1 MSSKSLA
8 DKHAEYNPAKLFLVS
23 VIALATAGLGFSIR
37 SSVASSLQATFF
49 DPIDKLHS
57 AEMIGAVLGVVFLGF
72 AFTIAI
78 GSPLLDYLGM
88 GRLLG
93 LSSLCF
99 ITGTLIVIFA
109 DSLKGSLSVYWVIWA
124 GMLIIGI
131 AQGLVETVINPLTA
145 TLYPDDKT
153 HKLNVLHAWWP
164 GGIVLGGLLSLL
176 LGHFQFGW
184 QVKLGLVLIP
194 AVLFGAMLIGA
205 RFPPTERV
213 ASGVST
219 GAMFKEVLRPFFIL
233 WFLSMFL
240 TAASELAPG
249 QWVDMA
255 LTRTVGMQGIWLLVY
270 VSGLMFVMRHFA
282 GPLAHRLSPV
292 GLLWVSCLLASG
304 GLILLSVANSQVTG
318 LLAATVWGTGVCYMW
333 PTMLAAASERFP
345 RGGALLMGLMGTA
358 GTLSIY
364 YVLPQMGKIF
374 DTAKIL
380 AAGGTGAFDL
390 LSSQAGAGDASAS
403 SKLNDVL
410 TVASRTSFRYVAILP
425 AILLIV
431 FGAVWLHDKSRGG
444 YKPVKIASAEAS
456 AELS

>member
-8 DKHAEYNPAKLFLVS
+8 ERHAAYNPARLFWVS
-23 VIALATAGLGFSIR
+23 VLALATAGVGFSIR
-37 SSVASSLQATFF
+37 SSIASSLQTTFF

-99 ITGTLIVIFA
+99 IVGNLVVIFA
-109 DSLKGSLSVYWVIWA
+109 DRLTQLMSVYWVIWA
-124 GMLIIGI
+124 GMLIVGI

-164 GGIVLGGLLSLL
+164 GGIVLGGLLSLF
-176 LGHFQFGW
+176 LGQFHVGW
-184 QVKLGLVLIP
+184 QIKLGVVLVP
-194 AVLFGAMLIGA
+194 AVLFGVLLLGA
-205 RFPPTERV
+205 KFPPTERV
-213 ASGVST
+213 ASGVSA
-219 GAMFKEVLRPFFIL
+219 GEMFKEVLRPFFLL
-233 WFLSMFL
+233 WFFSMFL
-240 TAASELAPG
+240 TAAAELAPG

-304 GLILLSVANSQVTG
+304 GLVLLSVANSQVTG

-374 DTAKIL
+374 DGAKIQ
-380 AAGGTGAFDL
+380 AAGGAEAFNL
-390 LSSQAGAGDASAS
+390 LSNQAKLGNPLAISNLNHVLAIASQ
-403 SKLNDVL
+403 
-410 TVASRTSFRYVAILP
+410 TSFRYVAILP
-425 AILLIV
+425 AILLLV
-431 FGAVWLHDKSRGG
+431 FGVVWLYDKSKGG
-444 YKPVKIASAEAS
+444 YKPVKIVSVEVGAEPR
-456 AELS
+456 